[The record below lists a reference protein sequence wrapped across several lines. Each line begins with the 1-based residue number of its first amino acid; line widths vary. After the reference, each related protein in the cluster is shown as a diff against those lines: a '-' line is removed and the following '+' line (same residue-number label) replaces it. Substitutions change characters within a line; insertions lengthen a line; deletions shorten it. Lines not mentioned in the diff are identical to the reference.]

1 MAATV
6 ATNPPLETAP
16 RTETKAPIIIDLGKH
31 RRKRVKD
38 LRRGTGR
45 LADEVNDCIQE
56 LQAAGTISAS
66 AQTVVIVVQQK
77 RKSKS
82 LKSLLPGL

>member
-1 MAATV
+1 MAGAIATPGV
-6 ATNPPLETAP
+6 DMSPTS
-16 RTETKAPIIIDLGKH
+16 ETKAPIIIDLGKQ

-45 LADEVNDCIQE
+45 LAEEVNDCIRE
-56 LQAAGTISAS
+56 LQASGSISS
-66 AQTVVIVVQQK
+66 TAQPVVIVVQQK
-77 RKSKS
+77 RKTKS

>member
-6 ATNPPLETAP
+6 ATNPAVETAP
-16 RTETKAPIIIDLGKH
+16 RTETKTPIIIDLGKH

-45 LADEVNDCIQE
+45 LADEVNDCILE
-56 LQAAGTISAS
+56 LQAAGTISPS
-66 AQTVVIVVQQK
+66 AQTVVVVVREK

-82 LKSLLPGL
+82 LKGLLPGL

>member
-1 MAATV
+1 VAAQV
-6 ATNPPLETAP
+6 VTNTAVETAP
-16 RTETKAPIIIDLGKH
+16 RPETKGPIVIDLGKH

-45 LADEVNDCIQE
+45 LAEEVNDCIME
-56 LQAAGTISAS
+56 LQAAGTISPS
-66 AQTVVIVVQQK
+66 AQTVVVVVREK

-82 LKSLLPGL
+82 LKGLLPGL

>member
-1 MAATV
+1 METPILTSPVEKPPAT
-6 ATNPPLETAP
+6 EI
-16 RTETKAPIIIDLGKH
+16 KAPIIIDLGKQ

-45 LADEVNDCIQE
+45 LADEVNDCILE
-56 LQAAGTISAS
+56 LQAAGTLSLT
-66 AQTVVIVVQQK
+66 AQPVVIVVQQK